1 MKDIEKLIEQW
12 SSDDFRNNRIEKLK
26 EAIDI
31 LEDHLSHYGKVSSP
45 EAFNF
50 ITSQIE
56 HYKFL
61 VKYFS
66 SENCY

>member
-1 MKDIEKLIEQW
+1 MKEIEKLIEQW
-12 SSDDFRNNRIEKLK
+12 SSDDYRNNRIEKLK
-26 EAIDI
+26 EAIMI
-31 LEDHLSHYGKVSSP
+31 LEEHLSCYGKVSSP

-61 VKYFS
+61 IKYFS
-66 SENCY
+66 S